1 MPINPSAAGRV
12 RRGKGE
18 GDTPWSNIIAF
29 PPSSKDLCSLFFFFF
44 FSFLSHRQICRTRR
58 QRSRWNASIDG
69 SKSGSLAPKSAN
81 DRYRVWDSWNTAF
94 FTCFA
99 ATLSII
105 YWMLEFICGSRA
117 IRKKND
123 GNDGTI
129 EISRYRA
136 CSHLHLSRETLC
148 LSLVSSFIV
157 PVYSIVAILARG
169 KKANMRFRGSA
180 SRNAWKYWC
189 MQLAGRVKKKLYLQ
203 CSIILNHL
211 NCYLLAISQCLTKL
225 CLIYEL
231 YYFLSV
237 FFTAPSYYTFYKV
250 SK

>member
-136 CSHLHLSRETLC
+136 CSHLHLSRETL
-148 LSLVSSFIV
+148 LSLPCLFFHSPGLFDRCYLSARKESEYAFSRKRVSKCLEILMYATRGKGQEKVVSSIFNYI
-157 PVYSIVAILARG
+157 
-169 KKANMRFRGSA
+169 
-180 SRNAWKYWC
+180 
-189 MQLAGRVKKKLYLQ
+189 
-203 CSIILNHL
+203 
-211 NCYLLAISQCLTKL
+211 
-225 CLIYEL
+225 E
-231 YYFLSV
+231 
-237 FFTAPSYYTFYKV
+237 PS
-250 SK
+250 